1 MPMPS
6 YVPVDDINNMMCTT
20 NWTQM
25 IDDIVSMYD
34 VMGTITEVIY
44 DNYSTFPNT
53 TTSLCLSQAMIWSS
67 YIICCGLFCVQ

>member
-1 MPMPS
+1 MTELLSSKDMADFCQKEVLLKMPMPS

-34 VMGTITEVIY
+34 VMGTITEVI
-44 DNYSTFPNT
+44 FI
-53 TTSLCLSQAMIWSS
+53 LL
-67 YIICCGLFCVQ
+67 L